1 MTICGMKRRTF
12 LAGLGSTGCA
22 WPSVLAAQ
30 VPSKHPLIGY
40 LAIASAE
47 ASARMIR
54 ALLQG
59 FHELDYQEGRNFEIA
74 FRFAD
79 GDEAKLPSLTEDLLR
94 MQPDVIYAIN
104 ATPAKL
110 ATATIP
116 IVSPV
121 LNNPVRLGLIAS
133 YARPGG
139 NVTGIMSSVD
149 GLAGKQVEL
158 ARELIPRLVTLGVL
172 VNVSSPVSLPQRPDV
187 EMAARASNLVL
198 TPFEVRTP
206 DDLDPAFQ
214 ALTREKTEALV
225 VLPDSMFFSYRQR
238 IAALA
243 VAAKLPTI
251 FGFRD
256 FVDAGGLISYGVNV
270 AENHR
275 RAAAYIVEIFK
286 GTKPGD
292 LPVEFPTKLEL
303 VINLKT
309 GKAIGLDVPPLLLA
323 RADDVIE

>member
-1 MTICGMKRRTF
+1 MRRREF
-12 LAGLGSTGCA
+12 IAGLGSTACA
-22 WPSVLAAQ
+22 WPSVVVAQ
-30 VPSKHPLIGY
+30 APSKRPLIGY
-40 LAIASAE
+40 LGIASAE
-47 ASARMIR
+47 ASAQAIR

-59 FHELDYQEGRNFEIA
+59 MHELGYQEGQNFDIA
-74 FRFAD
+74 YRFAD
-79 GDEAKLPSLTEDLLR
+79 GDETKLQSLTEDLLR
-94 MQPDVIYAIN
+94 LKPDLIYAIY
-104 ATPAKL
+104 AAPAKL
-110 ATATIP
+110 ATNTIP

-149 GLAGKQVEL
+149 GLPGKQVEL
-158 ARELIPRLVTLGVL
+158 ARELIPGLVRLGML
-172 VNVSSPVSLPQRPDV
+172 VNASSPVSLPQRPDV
-187 EMAARASNLVL
+187 ETAARASNLEL
-198 TPFEVRTP
+198 APFEVRTP
-206 DDLDPAFQ
+206 DELDPAFQ
-214 ALTREKTEALV
+214 EVTREKSQALV
-225 VLPDSMFFSYRQR
+225 VLPDAMFFSYRHR

-256 FVDAGGLISYGVNV
+256 HVDAGGLISYGVNL

-275 RAAAYIVEIFK
+275 RAAGYIVEIFN
-286 GTKPGD
+286 GTQAGD

-323 RADDVIE
+323 RADEVIE